1 MKKMKFFAAILSLSL
16 IVQLFAV
23 GASAKLVVGV
33 SGVPEHT
40 EAFVQPLSIPT
51 DLPSDNLLG
60 ESNFDSID
68 CVSQW
73 TKQTNSMILEWLC
86 DDNGGYL
93 RTDAIPYNYFG
104 YRLKPTEEVPAGI
117 YKFTGYFRT
126 YNRDELTSLRVE
138 FEDADN
144 KAMVTLNVNC
154 DNEWM
159 KVEYYVTL
167 TSALDELN
175 VCGKGY
181 PEFFQDYCMDEFSLV
196 PVDSIPSG
204 ANTSTTFGENWD
216 RQTVLEIA
224 YANAGGYSDTYDPE
238 TYLEK
243 YKVNGIML
251 NNDADGTLHNVGGN
265 TDTVTEE
272 DFIGAIMQY
281 KDTQVTDFMLTVCN
295 EIATYPSNVWTSYLD
310 KYHQTEENGIAVD
323 YTEAAPCKGA
333 HHIWETLGID
343 YIGLWAETLNDIGIN
358 PWLSFRMNDA
368 HERNV
373 ATHWLQSDYFHEN
386 PHLYRVKHHNFV
398 SYMDKTY
405 DYTYPEV
412 REHYLQLI
420 NEALSRYDVYGLEL
434 DFQRERFLWHI
445 GGEHRGLDIFNQ
457 FMRELYDVVAIY
469 EEKYGHDIKIAV
481 RVPSDPQTC
490 YEFGLDVITWAAE
503 GTVDHVTVTGRFECT
518 DFDMPIRL
526 WDSILTPY
534 GVTLAA
540 GIDTAY
546 VRPNTSKGNMGW
558 TPELYA
564 GFCAS
569 AYSQGADK
577 IYILNMNTS
586 VTSFT
591 SDDERF
597 TIGTDSTINS
607 SNSRWIFT
615 TNMGSYDKVIEMNRR
630 CIITFNDSPALWNKY
645 QFTLS
650 KTISRGTVTTLRI
663 PVGDITVGSK
673 VTLDISM
680 PKAQLEYGIVPRVYI
695 NSVQCTYT
703 GYGTSRPGGVANF
716 TDDPVLHYD
725 VPVEAQEDY
734 YMVIEIEYDGSTSYT
749 MEHVEVYI
757 QPRNAN

>member
-1 MKKMKFFAAILSLSL
+1 MKKIKLFSTVLIFTF

-33 SGVPEHT
+33 SGIPENT
-40 EAFVQPLSIPT
+40 EAFVQPVSIPT
-51 DLPSDNLLG
+51 DLPSGNLLG
-60 ESNFDSID
+60 DTSFDSID

-73 TKQTNSMILEWLC
+73 SKQRSGMILEWIH

-104 YRLKPTEEVPAGI
+104 YRLKPAEEVPAGI

-126 YNRDELTSLRVE
+126 YNRNELTSLRIE
-138 FEDADN
+138 FEDVDN
-144 KAMVTLNVNC
+144 NAMVTLVANC
-154 DNEWM
+154 TNEWM
-159 KVEYYVTL
+159 KVETYVTL
-167 TSALDELN
+167 ESALDELN
-175 VCGKGY
+175 VCGSGY
-181 PEFFQDYCMDEFSLV
+181 PEYFQDYCMDEFSLV

-204 ANTSTTFGENWD
+204 GNTSTTFGEKCD
-216 RQTVLEIA
+216 RATVLELT
-224 YANAGGYSDTYDPE
+224 YANTGGFSETYDPE

-251 NNDADGTLHNVGGN
+251 NNDADGTLHNVGKN
-265 TDTVTEE
+265 IDTVTKE
-272 DFIGAIMQY
+272 DLVAAIMQY

-310 KYHQTEENGIAVD
+310 KYHQTEENGVAVD
-323 YTEAAPCKGA
+323 YSEADPCKGA
-333 HHIWETLGID
+333 HHIWETLGVD
-343 YIGLWAETLNDIGIN
+343 YIGLWAELLYEMDIN

-373 ATHWLQSDYFHEN
+373 ETHWLQSDYFHEN

-398 SYMDKTY
+398 SYMDKIY

-412 REHYLQLI
+412 REHYLLLI
-420 NEALSRYDVYGLEL
+420 NEALSLYEVEGIEL

-445 GGEHRGLDIFNQ
+445 GGEHPGLDIFNQ
-457 FMRELYDVVAIY
+457 FMRDLYDVVAIY

-490 YEFGLDVITWAAE
+490 FEHGLDVITWAAE

-518 DFDMPIRL
+518 DFDMPIAL

-534 GVTLAA
+534 DVTLAA

-546 VRPNTSKGNMGW
+546 IRPNASKGNMGW
-558 TPELYA
+558 TTELYA

-577 IYILNMNTS
+577 IYILNMNTAATG
-586 VTSFT
+586 VTPEE
-591 SDDERF
+591 DKV
-597 TIGTDSTINS
+597 TIGADSTIKDL
-607 SNSRWIFT
+607 NSRWVFT

-630 CIITFNDSPALWNKY
+630 CIITFNDSPSVWSRY
-645 QFTLS
+645 YYTLS
-650 KTISRGTVTTLRI
+650 KEIYPGETTTVRV

-673 VTLDISM
+673 VTLDISI
-680 PKAQLEYGIVPRVYI
+680 PREQLEYGIVPRVDV
-695 NSVQCTYT
+695 NSVWCTYT

-725 VPVEAQEDY
+725 IPVEAQEDH
-734 YMVIEIEYDGSTSYT
+734 YMVIEITYEGPTSYT